1 MYKKY
6 TSMSI
11 FFFPDCGGEF
21 GDHPPGALEI
31 VPYKE
36 RGYNQMIKLC
46 GREIRCCRIK
56 FIE

>member
-1 MYKKY
+1 
-6 TSMSI
+6 MSI
-11 FFFPDCGGEF
+11 FFFPDCGGQF
-21 GDHPPGALEI
+21 CDHPPGALEI